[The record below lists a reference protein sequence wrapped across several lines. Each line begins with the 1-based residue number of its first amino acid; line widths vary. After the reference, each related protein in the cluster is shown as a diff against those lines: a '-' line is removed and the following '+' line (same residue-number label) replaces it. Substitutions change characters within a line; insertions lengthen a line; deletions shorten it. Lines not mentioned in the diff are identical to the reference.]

1 MIYRP
6 PRLAHV
12 GAFPAVV
19 RERERNGKM
28 NDTMN
33 ALRKEVRKVVKA
45 YRDDNF
51 EETVLKLASI
61 GYRMEEAKGMVSA
74 LD

>member
-1 MIYRP
+1 
-6 PRLAHV
+6 
-12 GAFPAVV
+12 
-19 RERERNGKM
+19 M

-61 GYRMEEAKGMVSA
+61 GYRMEEEKGTVSA